1 MLQNSTFPAHT
12 HMEEMNKGLYA
23 TKKTQKQKI
32 ISLFVIILVA
42 GKDENVKL
50 PPKEKR
56 EICSKK
62 SGLKWCS

>member
-1 MLQNSTFPAHT
+1 
-12 HMEEMNKGLYA
+12 MEEMNKGLYA